1 MIKPLLLLLA
11 ALSCNF
17 ASAEEAKPAPAKPA
31 AAKSAATADTAALM
45 KTLQQKYPQIGKIDQ
60 VNKAPFLG
68 LYEIVTPDQL
78 LYTDAKGQ
86 YLIIGNIIELK
97 SMHNLSEERSRKLF
111 AVDFNTLPLD
121 LALKKVKGNGK
132 RKMAFFT
139 DPNCS
144 FCKRLEGELAKVDN
158 VTMYMFLYPVFPGSD
173 VKVHNVS
180 CSKDPLKAWEDMMQ
194 NGVQPSAA
202 AATCTASADKVL
214 ALGEKL
220 KVSGT
225 PTIIFADGTLIPGFL
240 PSSELEKALNGIPL
254 R

>member
-11 ALSCNF
+11 ALSCNL
-17 ASAEEAKPAPAKPA
+17 ASAEETKPAPAKPA
-31 AAKSAATADTAALM
+31 AAKPAATADTAAIK
-45 KTLQQKYPQIGKIDQ
+45 KTLETKYPQLGRIDQ

-68 LYEIVTPDQL
+68 LYEVVTPDQL
-78 LYTDAKGQ
+78 VYTDAKAQ
-86 YLIIGNIIELK
+86 YLIIGNVFDLK
-97 SMHNLSEERSRKLF
+97 SMRNLSEERSRKLF
-111 AVDFNTLPLD
+111 AVDFNSLPLD

-144 FCKRLEGELAKVDN
+144 FCKRLEGELAKIDN
-158 VTMYMFLYPVFPGSD
+158 VTLYMLLYPVFPGSD

-194 NGVQPSAA
+194 NGVQPPAA
-202 AATCTASADKVL
+202 PSTCTASADKVL

-225 PTIIFADGTLIPGFL
+225 PTLIFADGTLIPGFL
-240 PSSELEKALNGIPL
+240 TAPELEKGLNGIPL